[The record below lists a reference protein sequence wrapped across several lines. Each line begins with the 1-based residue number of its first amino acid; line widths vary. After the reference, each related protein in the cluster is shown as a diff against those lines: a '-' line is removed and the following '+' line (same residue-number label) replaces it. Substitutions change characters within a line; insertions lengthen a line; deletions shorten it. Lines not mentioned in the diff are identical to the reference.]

1 MDSSYNPRF
10 FDCGIKIFNC
20 ELLRPIS
27 VRDLTDQVDG
37 VLVSTDK
44 FTGETSVSALE
55 CKFFPTFANPLTV
68 SGQQFAEMDH
78 TRISLEELAKS
89 QQITLEFA
97 LNQYHLVAQELRKD
111 LDRFAQLRELRG
123 KIVAQFNA
131 YLRTLFALH
140 RVAHCLSGIRKVF
153 FVAYRPFRSFD
164 WSRRAWSLLHGSH
177 PPKASAQTA
186 VLGCA

>member
-1 MDSSYNPRF
+1 VDSSYNPKF
-10 FDCGIKIFNC
+10 FDLGVKILSC
-20 ELLRPIS
+20 ELLHPLS

-44 FTGETSVSALE
+44 FTGESNASALE
-55 CKFFPTFANPLTV
+55 CKFFPTFANPLTI
-68 SGQQFAEMDH
+68 SGQQFAGIDQ

-89 QQITLEFA
+89 QEISLQLA
-97 LNQYHLVAQELRKD
+97 LNQFHLVAQELRKD
-111 LDRFAQLRELRG
+111 LDRFAQLRELRR

-153 FVAYRPFRSFD
+153 FVEYRPFRGFS
-164 WSRRAWSLLHGSH
+164 WSKRSWSLLHGSH
-177 PPKASAQTA
+177 PPKTSAQTA